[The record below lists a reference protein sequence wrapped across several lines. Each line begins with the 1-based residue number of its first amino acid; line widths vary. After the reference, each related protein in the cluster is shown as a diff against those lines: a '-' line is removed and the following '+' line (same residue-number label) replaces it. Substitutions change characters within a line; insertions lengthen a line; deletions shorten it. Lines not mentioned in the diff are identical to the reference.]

1 MRISDWSSDVCSSDL
16 RTLPAL
22 LVPALLL
29 LAAGAQA
36 ADESSSRREPPRIIF
51 GQTEQ
56 TEFEFREIRP
66 LRRSGASTRQAYFG
80 SGASYSETLSR
91 LQAQMSAIRARTEL
105 ERLELTPAQEAAKG
119 EMPPALVRALVL
131 SRQAREKTAD

>member
-1 MRISDWSSDVCSSDL
+1 MVAPAARPTTKLGQPGNDVVK

-56 TEFEFREIRP
+56 TEFE
-66 LRRSGASTRQAYFG
+66 RSEEHTSALQSLMRISYAVFCLKKIQKTKHQKHKKTR
-80 SGASYSETLSR
+80 T
-91 LQAQMSAIRARTEL
+91 
-105 ERLELTPAQEAAKG
+105 
-119 EMPPALVRALVL
+119 
-131 SRQAREKTAD
+131 

>member
-1 MRISDWSSDVCSSDL
+1 MVAPAARPTTKLGQPGNDVVK

-36 ADESSSRREPPRIIF
+36 AHESSSRREPPRIIF

-56 TEFEFREIRP
+56 NAFEFREIRT
-66 LRRSGASTRQAYFG
+66 LRRRGASTRQASFG
-80 SGASYSETLSR
+80 SCASYSETLSP
-91 LQAQMSAIRARTEL
+91 LQARNRLVHCKSAKSCRHWTAR
-105 ERLELTPAQEAAKG
+105 
-119 EMPPALVRALVL
+119 
-131 SRQAREKTAD
+131 

>member
-1 MRISDWSSDVCSSDL
+1 MTCALPIL
-16 RTLPAL
+16 TRTLPAL

-66 LRRSGASTRQAYFG
+66 LRRSGASPRQAYFG

-91 LQAQMSAIRARTEL
+91 LPAQISAIRPRPEL
-105 ERLELTPAQEAAKG
+105 RRGSEGRRVGK
-119 EMPPALVRALVL
+119 
-131 SRQAREKTAD
+131 K

>member
-1 MRISDWSSDVCSSDL
+1 MVAPAARPTTKLGQPGNDVVK

-80 SGASYSETLSR
+80 RGAPYSETLSR
-91 LQAQMSAIRARTEL
+91 LDRKSTSMNSS
-105 ERLELTPAQEAAKG
+105 P
-119 EMPPALVRALVL
+119 
-131 SRQAREKTAD
+131 

>member
-1 MRISDWSSDVCSSDL
+1 MTCALPIL
-16 RTLPAL
+16 TRTLPAL

-66 LRRSGASTRQAYFG
+66 LRSSGASTRQAYFG

-105 ERLELTPAQEAAKG
+105 DRLELTPAQEIG
-119 EMPPALVRALVL
+119 RA
-131 SRQAREKTAD
+131 SCRERVGQYV